1 MFHHFQL
8 SAQAALE
15 ESERIF
21 TELVCSIE
29 RRRTEVKE
37 LICTQERMATSQA
50 EELLRQLEQEITEL
64 KKRDEELSQLAQ
76 TDNQISFLQVTL
88 SGSSLMYRARKQ

>member
-1 MFHHFQL
+1 M
-8 SAQAALE
+8 ALE

-37 LICTQERMATSQA
+37 LIRAQERAATSQA
-50 EELLRQLEQEITEL
+50 EELLRQLEQEIAEL
-64 KKRDEELSQLAQ
+64 KKRDAELSKLAQ
-76 TDNQISFLQVTL
+76 TENQVSFLQVELL
-88 SGSSLMYRARKQ
+88 SPA